1 MIKKK
6 LEVLFIIINADYFPL
21 VLAVLVLFSS
31 FISVKWAFSVSVIEI
46 VLGII
51 AGNLGILQAEPWMIY
66 IASMGGM
73 LLTFLAGTE
82 IEFSIVRKNIKT
94 CLGIGIGS
102 FLISFLL
109 VFLFAFYVFRWD
121 FTASLLTAT
130 ALSETSIAIVYSVI
144 LDHGLSGK
152 NMGTIL
158 IGSTFIINVCTAL
171 ALSVLF
177 MKQDIYTLIFIIASV
192 VILVFAYKYSD
203 RLFES
208 DKYSMQRNELE
219 IKYVILLI
227 VMLMFFAT
235 LGGGQALL
243 PVFILGALLS
253 KPFSDKNKNNI
264 LKRLQIVVFSVITP
278 IFFIIGGT
286 KVSIPIILGAFSL
299 FIALFAIRQVA
310 KFIGAYP
317 VVRYVL
323 TKNHVYLT
331 LILST
336 GLTFGLV
343 AALYGETNNLISNT
357 QYSIITG
364 VLILSAIVPTL
375 IGDKFYAPSEEDLYD
390 DEHEIILEND
400 ELKGERL

>member
-1 MIKKK
+1 M
-6 LEVLFIIINADYFPL
+6 
-21 VLAVLVLFSS
+21 VLAVLILLSS
-31 FISVKWAFSVSVIEI
+31 FISVKLSFSVSVIEI

-51 AGNLGILQAEPWMIY
+51 AGNLGLLQPESWMVYVAGI
-66 IASMGGM
+66 GGM

-82 IEFSIVRKNIKT
+82 IDFDIVRRNIKT

-102 FLISFLL
+102 FLISFIL
-109 VFLFAFYVFRWD
+109 VFLFAYYSFRWGLV
-121 FTASLLTAT
+121 ASLLTAT

-158 IGSTFIINVCTAL
+158 MGSTFVINVCTAL
-171 ALSVLF
+171 TLSVLF

-192 VILVFAYKYSD
+192 VILAFAYKFSD
-203 RLFES
+203 VLFES
-208 DKYSMQRNELE
+208 KTFSMQRNEIE

-227 VMLMFFAT
+227 ILLMFFAT

-243 PVFILGALLS
+243 PVFLLGALLS
-253 KPFSDKNKNNI
+253 KPFSEDNKNNM
-264 LKRLQIVVFSVITP
+264 LERLQIVVFSVITP

-286 KVSIPIILGAFSL
+286 KVSIPIILGSFGL
-299 FIALFAIRQVA
+299 FIALFAVRQVA

-317 VVRYVL
+317 VVKRAL
-323 TKNHVYLT
+323 NKNQIYIT

-343 AALYGETNNLISNT
+343 AALYGETNNLIT
-357 QYSIITG
+357 TTEYSIITG
-364 VLILSAIVPTL
+364 VLILSAIIPTI
-375 IGDKFYAPSEEDLYD
+375 IGDRFYAPSEEDLYD
-390 DEHEIILEND
+390 DEKELISEN
-400 ELKGERL
+400 EG